1 MELKSEVGR
10 SFGGRAMTPKFVRCA
25 GKSYSVQM
33 GSEREFMVRQ
43 YDHKSSHLS
52 GVNVGNVPSLA
63 EALDFIQ
70 AHARGRFL
78 LIREEPVSR
87 MDRGLNDQAVR
98 SS

>member
-1 MELKSEVGR
+1 
-10 SFGGRAMTPKFVRCA
+10 MTPKFVRCA

-43 YDHKSSHLS
+43 YDRKSSHLA
-52 GVNVGNVPSLA
+52 GVNVGKLPSLE

-78 LIREEPVSR
+78 LIREEPISR
-87 MDRGLNDQAVR
+87 MDRGHNDQAF
-98 SS
+98 SSS